1 MSDVAQRLRVE
12 LDRLRAQLASGAIS
26 KEDGELIERL
36 RKIGAVIDELPV
48 WPFDAGI
55 LRKFLTAYITPLL
68 SAVGYPVLKIVLDF
82 AKIQIPA

>member
-1 MSDVAQRLRVE
+1 
-12 LDRLRAQLASGAIS
+12 
-26 KEDGELIERL
+26 L